1 MLFIFLKSKFFVL
14 AFFCLFTINCF
25 AQNNRIQILPHPNW
39 IKEINTD
46 NNNYNPKEISNGYF
60 LSLLDVQTHAVKKS
74 YFVHQIIHIVSE
86 TGVQNASEISVNF
99 DPSFEQLFFHK
110 IQIKRNGQVINK
122 LDVSRFKIIQNET
135 ELSRF
140 LYNETFTALLI
151 LDDVQKG
158 DDIDFEYTLVGQNP
172 IFEDKIYSDYYFSS
186 HNPIYHLHRSLILPK
201 SREVIFKSFNNP
213 PESKISIENGF
224 KYYEWD
230 SFNLKSPPPEDYTP
244 SWWDDLPHI
253 QISEAKSWNEIAL
266 WASKLNKVNNNL
278 SPALIKKI
286 NDLKN
291 QTQNN
296 KKLYL
301 QLATRF
307 VQDEIRY
314 MGIEIGENSH
324 KPHHPDIIFKQRFG
338 DCKDKSLLL
347 CTILNNNNIN
357 ASVALVNTYIKNY
370 TNRFIPSASVFN
382 HQIVVA
388 NIDGVKYWIDP
399 TINLQR
405 GEIDVLST
413 PDYGKALIVDP
424 QTKNLCDMPEQSLGK
439 SDIEETYHIYDLK
452 DSAFL
457 KVESKYY
464 KNFAEN
470 IRTSFASNSFSQI
483 EKSYIDFYINLYKNV
498 KINIQDSL
506 KYEDH
511 EEDNYVEVYEKY
523 KLKGLWTNDTS
534 KNILSATFIATILS
548 EHIKLL
554 PDKIRKIPVALE
566 YPYDLNYTVK
576 IFLPKQWELTEIEK
590 KIERD
595 EYIFFFRSSYDRF
608 ENAITYQYTYKIL
621 KDHVPVDK
629 ISQFIKDMNEI
640 DAVSSHILT
649 WGNEPDRPISKV
661 NWDMIVYIIILS
673 SLFIYF
679 GYRLYKYSLPVSFD
693 YNHAEGIGGWLVL
706 VGIGIVLSPFLIVI
720 SSISEGYFNLTSWK
734 NIQNLNIENKFLFQL
749 TWIFEIT
756 TNTLLFYFSI
766 LINLLYFKRRNTLP
780 QLIIWFYSFN
790 LLIQCLDL
798 YLIWKVNEISSQ
810 NWQAFF
816 KTLIGAIIWIP
827 YFSLSLRVKETFV
840 YPYQSPKNSITKEQE
855 EVQQND

>member
-1 MLFIFLKSKFFVL
+1 MLFNFLKSKLFTLTLFCFFV
-14 AFFCLFTINCF
+14 INCF
-25 AQNNRIQILPHPNW
+25 AQNKRIQISPHPSW

-46 NNNYNPKEISNGYF
+46 NNNYNPKEISNGYY
-60 LSLLDVQTHAVKKS
+60 LSLLDVQTHATKKS

-99 DPSFEQLFFHK
+99 DPSFEELFFHK
-110 IQIKRNGQVINK
+110 IQIKRNGQIINK
-122 LDVSRFKIIQNET
+122 LDVSGFKIIQNET

-158 DDIDFEYTLVGQNP
+158 DDIDVEYTLIGQNP

-186 HNPIYHLHRSLILPK
+186 QNPIYHLHRSLILPK
-201 SREVIFKSFNNP
+201 DREVIFKSFNNP
-213 PESKISIENGF
+213 PESKVSTENGF
-224 KYYEWD
+224 EYYEWD
-230 SFNLKSPPPEDYTP
+230 SFNLKSPPVEDYTP
-244 SWWDDLPHI
+244 SWWDGLPHV

-266 WASKLNKVNNNL
+266 WAAKLNKVNNNL

-286 NDLKN
+286 GELKN

-301 QLATRF
+301 HLATRF

-324 KPHHPDIIFKQRFG
+324 KPHHPDVIFKQRFG

-357 ASVALVNTYIKNY
+357 ASVALVNTNIKNY

-388 NIDGVKYWIDP
+388 NLDGIRYWIDP

-405 GEIDVLST
+405 GDIDVLST
-413 PDYGKALIVDP
+413 PDYGKALIIDP
-424 QTKNLCDMPEQSLGK
+424 QTKDLCDMPMQSLGK
-439 SDIEETYHIYDLK
+439 SVIEETYNIFDLK
-452 DSAFL
+452 DSAIL
-457 KVESKYY
+457 KVQSKYY

-470 IRTSFASNSFSQI
+470 VRTSFASNSLSQI
-483 EKSYIDFYINLYKNV
+483 EKAYIDFYINLYKNV
-498 KINIQDSL
+498 KINILDSL

-511 EEDNYVEVYEKY
+511 EEDNFIEVYEKY
-523 KLKGLWTNDTS
+523 KFKGLWANDTS

-576 IFLPKQWELTEIEK
+576 IFLPKQWTLTEIEK

-595 EYIFFFRSSYDRF
+595 EYTFFFRSSYDKF

-649 WGNEPDRPISKV
+649 WGNEPAQPVSQV
-661 NWDMIVYIIILS
+661 NWDMVVYEIILS
-673 SLFIYF
+673 LIFIYI

-693 YNHAEGIGGWLVL
+693 YNHAAGIGGWLVFA
-706 VGIGIVLSPFLIVI
+706 GIGVVLSPFLILYFLI
-720 SSISEGYFNLTSWK
+720 NSGYFNLTGWK
-734 NIQNLNIENKFLFQL
+734 NIENIAIENRFLYQL
-749 TWIFEIT
+749 MWIFEVT
-756 TNTLLFYFSI
+756 MNSLLFYFSI
-766 LINLLYFKRRNTLP
+766 LISILYFKRRNTLP
-780 QLIIWFYSFN
+780 HLIIWFYSIN
-790 LLIQCLDL
+790 LFIQIIDL
-798 YLIWKVNEISSQ
+798 YLLWRVSETSSDDWKGFIRAIIS
-810 NWQAFF
+810 
-816 KTLIGAIIWIP
+816 AIIWIP
-827 YFSLSLRVKETFV
+827 YFNLSLRVKETFV
-840 YPYQSPKNSITKEQE
+840 YPYTDHQNSVNKEHE
-855 EVQQND
+855 DVQQKD